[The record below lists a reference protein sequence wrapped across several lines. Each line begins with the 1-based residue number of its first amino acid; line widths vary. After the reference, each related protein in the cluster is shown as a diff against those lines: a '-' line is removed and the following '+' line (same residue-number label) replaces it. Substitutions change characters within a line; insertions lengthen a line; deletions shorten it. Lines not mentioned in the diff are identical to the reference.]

1 MLTESQS
8 SNTEK
13 VSELLPCPFCG
24 QQDFLVERLDSDASV
39 VICQGLTGPH
49 EACLARGPVGVAQDE
64 GEEQPGRDKAVE
76 LWNARA
82 EQHRGEPVAL
92 PARKNPSAYPLPMDA
107 ARGYGWNAC
116 LDEIEKLGP
125 LYTHPAPV
133 QGEPVAWLNTATG
146 AVTASPVQVMDW
158 DDKSEPVQALY
169 THADPAE
176 VEQLQGSLAIPEE
189 CPHLIVFDDTEVGSL
204 MFSGSGARAAALKK
218 WEAISTSWNA
228 NLFVRLARNSRD
240 DRAPCATV
248 ADPGEVERLRAAL
261 KFYADRDHFA
271 EDIGSDWDSVSGEP
285 ASILWHEDEA
295 WFVEDGS
302 IARAALER
310 RPS

>member
-1 MLTESQS
+1 MPTENRS
-8 SNTEK
+8 SNNESVRLPRGLVDLALAHLPNDSAAK
-13 VSELLPCPFCG
+13 WEIYELLG
-24 QQDFLVERLDSDASV
+24 QPAQ
-39 VICQGLTGPH
+39 QG
-49 EACLARGPVGVAQDE
+49 
-64 GEEQPGRDKAVE
+64 
-76 LWNARA
+76 
-82 EQHRGEPVAL
+82 
-92 PARKNPSAYPLPMDA
+92 
-107 ARGYGWNAC
+107 
-116 LDEIEKLGP
+116 
-125 LYTHPAPV
+125 
-133 QGEPVAWLNTATG
+133 QGEPVGWQFYQQGKWWNGDDRIKEHRKNTEDAGIPSRDVFAYPLQGQGELVAWDVAARIAAVPGVHEALELFSQDPTG
-146 AVTASPVQVMDW
+146 DAGTSLVREVLDASR
-158 DDKSEPVQALY
+158 
-169 THADPAE
+169 ADPAE

-228 NLFVRLARNSRD
+228 NLFVRVARNSRD

-310 RPS
+310 RSS